1 MRVLFLDCFSGISG
15 DMTVGALCDLGVK
28 PSTFEWELS
37 KLEIGDFHMHFE
49 RKKRQNLEGV
59 KFGIHSGSTHTHDQD
74 EDPDEHGQVHVHHHD
89 HVHEGSHEQKH
100 THDHDHG
107 QAHGGEP
114 EFADGH
120 HGHAHVHEG
129 DHDDHEH
136 SHDQE
141 RAHDHEEE
149 PGHAHDHHGHSHS
162 HEPLHEHVHQH
173 VLHGGRSYQQIRT
186 LIEGSDLSDFVRKHA
201 LSIFHRIAV
210 AEAKIHGAPVEAIAF
225 HEVGALDSIAD
236 IICACVGIEELGV
249 EKIFVGP
256 LADGRGWVDCAHG
269 RFPIPAMAT
278 LEVLRGVTA
287 VGQIDEPY
295 EFITPTG
302 AAIAAEFGEGFGM
315 MPRMKV
321 ERIGYGLGSRQ
332 LPNRPN
338 ALRAVLGELEDPAS
352 AATGYATDTVTQIE
366 TNIDDLS
373 PEITGALMDRLL
385 EAGALDAFFTPVQMK
400 KNRPGVLLSVLCE
413 PDTVE
418 RVCDLI
424 FAETSSFGVRLT
436 EKKRLKLERRIEKVE
451 TPHGTISVKLGF
463 KDGKLLQVAPEFESC
478 RVAAGRTGQPLR
490 DIYAAAVQAYG
501 HKPEQP
507 AA

>member
-74 EDPDEHGQVHVHHHD
+74 EDPDEHGQVHVHHH
-89 HVHEGSHEQKH
+89 
-100 THDHDHG
+100 
-107 QAHGGEP
+107 
-114 EFADGH
+114 
-120 HGHAHVHEG
+120 GHA
-129 DHDDHEH
+129 HEH
-136 SHDQE
+136 SHGE
-141 RAHDHEEE
+141 EHVHEHTPGEEHGLAHDRHGHMHEEDHDHSGHSHE
-149 PGHAHDHHGHSHS
+149 HDAGHEHAHDHHGHRHS
-162 HEPLHEHVHQH
+162 HEPQHEHIHQH
-173 VLHGGRSYQQIRT
+173 ALHGGRSYQQIRA
-186 LIEGSDLSDFVRKHA
+186 LIEGSDLSDFVRQHA

-236 IICACVGIEELGV
+236 IVCACVGIEELGV

-278 LEVLRGVTA
+278 LEVLRGITA

-302 AAIAAEFGEGFGM
+302 AAIAAEFGESFGV

-321 ERIGYGLGSRQ
+321 EKIGYGLGSRQ
-332 LPNRPN
+332 LPDRPN
-338 ALRAVLGELEDPAS
+338 ALRAVLGELEETAS
-352 AATGYATDTVTQIE
+352 TSTGYATDTVTQIE

-373 PEITGALMDRLL
+373 PEITGALLDRLL
-385 EAGALDAFFTPVQMK
+385 EAGALDAFFTPAQMK
-400 KNRPGVLLSVLCE
+400 KNRPGVLLSALCE
-413 PDTVE
+413 PEAVE

-424 FAETSSFGVRLT
+424 FTETSSFGVRLT

-463 KDGKLLQVAPEFESC
+463 KDGRLLQVAPEYESC
-478 RVAAGRTGQPLR
+478 RSAAGRTGRSLR
-490 DIYAAAVQAYG
+490 DIYAAALEAYRR
-501 HKPEQP
+501 PQ
-507 AA
+507 